1 MSETPGTNGVTV
13 WIRRLAEISE
23 VAGKISGGT
32 LAIILLG
39 LVISTYFGWIQS
51 PFAQLPDAL
60 AEHDR
65 RVTRVVEARARTD
78 QSLLLVL
85 QTLQGEVQKIHRVQ
99 QIRTC
104 SEIAN
109 LSLREM
115 CLR

>member
-1 MSETPGTNGVTV
+1 MGDAPATNGFKVL
-13 WIRRLAEISE
+13 IGRAADIIEIT
-23 VAGKISGGT
+23 GKISGGS

-85 QTLQGEVQKIHRVQ
+85 QTLQGGVQKIHRVP

-104 SEIAN
+104 AA
-109 LSLREM
+109 
-115 CLR
+115 